1 MSEIIGDYA
10 TYTAQQLKDIL
21 MSAVP
26 IGDADELHSA
36 AIQLCDI
43 AKANEARIE
52 QLTKRIEALEIRADD
67 TEAVARRVSCYE
79 NGISP
84 D

>member
-1 MSEIIGDYA
+1 VSKIIGDYA
-10 TYTAQQLKDIL
+10 TYTAQQKKDIL

-52 QLTKRIEALEIRADD
+52 QLTKRIEALEVRVDD